1 MSDVD
6 SLLSGGCSAGDAIE
20 VDSDLD
26 IRNVQGKGLNTGVS
40 GASTDSVGG
49 AQDVPRDD
57 RVKNK
62 RARSQEDLSHAALL
76 LDFASGLPTSPAVD
90 SAAVASSSSD
100 TSPPEADSFL
110 SPSSSLSSAGSS
122 PSPPPDTPTAA
133 TKNVRIA
140 PAAAVPDTVTKVA
153 STRKKPRKSNTG
165 IAVPGF
171 CQKRHVKGGKNGE
184 ETFERHPTDPNIIIA
199 RYRVKNPYD
208 DTVYEQVNE
217 LREIE
222 TTKTSLDPPQFVLEP
237 DLGKHK
243 VPRRVRKNEKNG
255 QSPALFIED
264 PATGVWT
271 RAAGDHGP
279 EVVWTACILFRRLD
293 SETGE

>member
-6 SLLSGGCSAGDAIE
+6 SLLSGGRSAGDAIGI
-20 VDSDLD
+20 DSDLD
-26 IRNVQGKGLNTGVS
+26 VQGKGLHAVVS
-40 GASTDSVGG
+40 GASTDGVGG
-49 AQDVPRDD
+49 AQDGPRGD

-62 RARSQEDLSHAALL
+62 RTRSQEDLSHAALL
-76 LDFASGLPTSPAVD
+76 LEFASGLPSSPAVD
-90 SAAVASSSSD
+90 SGAVASSSFS
-100 TSPPEADSFL
+100 TSPPEAGS
-110 SPSSSLSSAGSS
+110 SVPPSSPLSSATSS
-122 PSPPPDTPTAA
+122 PSPPPDTPTAV

-140 PAAAVPDTVTKVA
+140 PDEAAPNNEVKVA
-153 STRKKPRKSNTG
+153 GARKKPRKSNTG

-171 CQKRHVKGGKNGE
+171 SQKRHVKGGKNGE
-184 ETFERHPTDPNIIIA
+184 ETFERHPNDPNIIIA

-217 LREIE
+217 LREID

-237 DLGKHK
+237 DLGIHK

-255 QSPALFIED
+255 QNPALFIED